1 MSLTTIPLNH
11 IFFLAKLFCKERL
24 SRKQKQG
31 HPLTYPLV
39 MGQVLDMVVIAS
51 LDGIVGW

>member
-51 LDGIVGW
+51 LVGIVGW